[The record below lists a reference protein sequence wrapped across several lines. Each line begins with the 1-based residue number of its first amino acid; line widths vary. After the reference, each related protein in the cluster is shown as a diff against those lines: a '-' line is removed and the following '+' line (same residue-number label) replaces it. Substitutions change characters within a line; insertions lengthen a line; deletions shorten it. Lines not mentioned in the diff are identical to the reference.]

1 MGSDQFGVELQDLA
15 KIQRDWHELSQKM
28 EEFNAKLASIRST
41 IARAAEIDLAA
52 SPLAGIAGLGA
63 AYQVVQDV
71 REIQQR
77 ADALGQLK
85 TQLTKELADDAQKI
99 QLVIK
104 EYEQAE
110 QKIKEG
116 LGKVKDPTPPPT
128 SPKPSGRGGGGGG
141 GGSHGG
147 GGGGGGGSHGGGGGG
162 GGSHGGGGGGGGSHG
177 GGEGGGGG
185 GGGGSD
191 SYPSG
196 QGTGD
201 WKTTGNWDAWS
212 PGKHHTTTGAGIETE
227 PNTDGLSQD
236 RKEALDRALDRV
248 RHRIGYSQSA
258 FTNGYRDDCSGFVS
272 AAWGLETPGL
282 NTWGL
287 MESSVAHRITK
298 DDLQPGDALIAGD
311 HTVLF
316 GGWADAAH
324 TKYIALED
332 NGSQGTV
339 SHVIPYPY
347 YSGDAGSEAAAGHP
361 YLPYRR
367 NGMN

>member
-1 MGSDQFGVELQDLA
+1 MGSDQFGVQLQDLA
-15 KIQRDWHELSQKM
+15 KIQRDWQQLSQKLA
-28 EEFNAKLASIRST
+28 ELNAKLSSIQSE
-41 IARAAEIDLAA
+41 IERAAAIDLAA
-52 SPLAGIAGLGA
+52 SPLAGIAGFGI
-63 AYQVVQDV
+63 AYDVVKDAK
-71 REIQQR
+71 EISQR
-77 ADALGQLK
+77 AKALGQLK
-85 TQLTKELADDAQKI
+85 EQLTKELAADAKNI

-116 LGKVKDPTPPPT
+116 LGKIKHPSDPAPPA
-128 SPKPSGRGGGGGG
+128 PKPSGGGGGGGSHGGGSGGGG

-147 GGGGGGGSHGGGGGG
+147 GGGGGGGGHGHGGGG
-162 GGSHGGGGGGGGSHG
+162 G

-185 GGGGSD
+185 GGNG

-196 QGTGD
+196 HGTGD

-212 PGKHHTTTGAGIETE
+212 PGKHHTTTGAGVETE
-227 PNTDGLSQD
+227 PKTDGLSQD
-236 RKEALDRALDRV
+236 RKDALERALDRV
-248 RHRIGYSQSA
+248 RHNIGYSQSA

-287 MESSVAHRITK
+287 MGSGVAHRITK

-361 YLPYRR
+361 YVPYRR